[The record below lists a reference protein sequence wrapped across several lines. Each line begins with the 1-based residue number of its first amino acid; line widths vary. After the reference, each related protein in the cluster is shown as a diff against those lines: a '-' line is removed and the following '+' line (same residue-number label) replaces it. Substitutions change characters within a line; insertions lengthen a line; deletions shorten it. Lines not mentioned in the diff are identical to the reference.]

1 MNPVYVTTFYSFKGG
16 VGRTMALVNTAVELV
31 RRGRRVLA
39 VDFDLEAPGLDT
51 FGVLRPADDV
61 PGVIDFVG
69 EYLVSKRAPNVE
81 RYISEAPGFGAGAG
95 QLWIM
100 PSGAQRAT
108 YAADFSRIDW
118 GALYEQH
125 DGYLLFEDLKEQ
137 WKQVVRPDYVLIDSR
152 TGHTDTG
159 GICTR
164 QLPDA
169 VAILFFPNDQNLRGL
184 SKVVHDIRAESRESR
199 TSPIDLHFVMSNVPD
214 LDDEDRILEA
224 KIDAFREQLDFRR
237 GPLVVHRYDSL
248 SLLNQ
253 VVFTKDRPRSRL
265 AKEYCDLVSE
275 IVSRNL
281 ADRDGA
287 LDYVGRASRSWRQ
300 RGVAYERP
308 DVMDRKLGEIERVH
322 ARDGEVLFALG
333 AFLEEYRRRSET
345 VGSLF
350 DRAIAAGHEPPQ
362 AYLKRAYFRAD
373 RGDAAGAGED
383 ALRVLHS
390 DDVPPPLVR
399 EAISLVAPGGLRA
412 VAESVAVVAL
422 SLDDR
427 IWIAST
433 LEETP
438 DEIGVAVSI
447 LEPILEDRELGE
459 QQRDRARSVLALRH
473 IGLGK
478 CKTAAKL
485 LRDRERG
492 VADMD
497 VQDAF
502 NYGMAVWGATE
513 EIASEPFTKVVELDR
528 EDDSPSDEHPNYL
541 QCLAIANW
549 VAGDRSKALELVRRA
564 REAVGESRGPTFS
577 CWRYRRVPA
586 REFLE
591 DLDEIE
597 ALINGD
603 ASRKPYFMTEA
614 PAS

>member
-1 MNPVYVTTFYSFKGG
+1 MKTVYVTTFYSFKGG

-31 RRGRRVLA
+31 RRGHRVLA

-51 FGVLRPADDV
+51 FGVLRPAGNV
-61 PGVIDFVG
+61 PGIIDFVG
-69 EYLVSKRAPNVE
+69 EYLASKQAPNVE
-81 RYISEAPGFGAGAG
+81 RFISEAPGVGAG

-118 GALYEQH
+118 GALYDQH

-137 WKQVVRPDYVLIDSR
+137 WKRVVRPDYVLIDSR

-214 LDDEDRILEA
+214 LDDEDRILEE
-224 KIDAFREQLDFRR
+224 KIDAFRKQLGFQRD
-237 GPLVVHRYDSL
+237 PLVVHRYDSL

-265 AKEYCDLVSE
+265 AREYCDLVSE

-287 LDYVGRASRSWRQ
+287 LDYLGRASRSWR
-300 RGVAYERP
+300 RSGVSYESP
-308 DVMDRKLGEIERVH
+308 DVMDRKLEEIERVH

-333 AFLEEYRRRSET
+333 AFLEDYRRQAEF

-362 AYLKRAYFRAD
+362 AYLKRAHFRAD

-383 ALRVLHS
+383 ALRVLRS

-399 EAISLVAPGGLRA
+399 EAISLMAPDGLRA
-412 VAESVAVVAL
+412 VAESVAVASL
-422 SLDDR
+422 GLDDR

-433 LEETP
+433 LAETP

-447 LEPILEDRELGE
+447 LEPILEGRELGE
-459 QQRDRARSVLALRH
+459 EQRVGARSALALCYMGIAR
-473 IGLGK
+473 
-478 CKTAAKL
+478 CDQAAKL

-497 VQDAF
+497 IRDAF

-513 EIASEPFTKVVELDR
+513 EIASEPFGRVVELER
-528 EDDSPSDEHPNYL
+528 EDDSPSDVHPNYL

-549 VAGDRSKALELVRRA
+549 AVGDRSKALELARRA

-586 REFLE
+586 RDFLE

-603 ASRKPYFMTEA
+603 AARKPYFMTA
-614 PAS
+614 GAVPD